1 LSNFTQLMQNISFST
16 PDQVYFIN
24 YDEMDAT
31 QPEGTTIGWG
41 ATQVYI
47 ESHFI

>member
-1 LSNFTQLMQNISFST
+1 MQNISFST

-41 ATQVYI
+41 ATQVSRVSFYLMKNK
-47 ESHFI
+47 